1 MRQKLKS
8 NQGLIRKLFII
19 IMLLPLSMMAANT
32 TGIYNVRDY
41 GAKGDGIRLQNVEF
55 ELMHPD
61 ERPEIELEDVA
72 NFINESK

>member
-1 MRQKLKS
+1 M
-8 NQGLIRKLFII
+8 IRKLFII

-55 ELMHPD
+55 ELMRPD
-61 ERPEIELEDVA
+61 ERPEIITEDVT
-72 NFINESK
+72 NYERK

>member
-1 MRQKLKS
+1 M
-8 NQGLIRKLFII
+8 IRKLFII

-61 ERPEIELEDVA
+61 ERPEIITEDIT
-72 NFINESK
+72 NYERK

>member
-1 MRQKLKS
+1 M
-8 NQGLIRKLFII
+8 IRKLFII

>member
-1 MRQKLKS
+1 M
-8 NQGLIRKLFII
+8 IRKLFII

-55 ELMHPD
+55 ELMRPD
-61 ERPEIELEDVA
+61 ERPEIILEDVT